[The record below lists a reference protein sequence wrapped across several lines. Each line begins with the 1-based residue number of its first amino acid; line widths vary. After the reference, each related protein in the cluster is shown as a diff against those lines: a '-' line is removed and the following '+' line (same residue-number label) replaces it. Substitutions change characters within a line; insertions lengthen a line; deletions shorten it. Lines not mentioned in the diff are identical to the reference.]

1 MRYAV
6 LVTGPAGAGKS
17 TFTTSFLT
25 HLTASRRT
33 AHLVNLDPAASAA
46 SFEYE
51 PVIDIKD
58 LVSLEDVMG
67 ELGYG
72 PNGGLVYCFEYLLQ
86 NMDWLE
92 EELGGFDDDYLIFD
106 CPGQIELYTHHPFL
120 PTLVQNLTRMGIR
133 TSAVYLIESQF
144 MEDKYK
150 FFRQDALQLYSFANY
165 LLTARHTAVVLSAM
179 SAMVNLEIPWINIMS
194 KMDLVSSNPEDPTGG
209 ARNGFRG
216 RRNIARYLDP
226 DPLLLASARGQEVN
240 TGNPRF
246 HALNQA
252 IVQLIEDHPL
262 VSFLPLDLTSPDSL
276 ETVISHIDYTM
287 QYGEDEEPK
296 EPHDLDEGDFQD
308 E

>member
-17 TFTTSFLT
+17 TFSASFMT
-25 HLTASRRT
+25 HLQNSKRT
-33 AHLVNLDPAASAA
+33 GHLVNLDPAASTS

-58 LVSLEDVMG
+58 LISLDDVMN
-67 ELGYG
+67 ELQFG
-72 PNGGLVYCFEYLLQ
+72 PNGGLVYCFEYLLE

-92 EELGGFDDDYLIFD
+92 EELGSFDDDYLIID

-120 PTLVQNLTRMGIR
+120 PTLVKNLQRLSIR
-133 TSAVYLIESQF
+133 TCAVYLIDSQF

-150 FFRQDALQLYSFANY
+150 FFSG
-165 LLTARHTAVVLSAM
+165 VLSAM

-194 KMDLVSSNPEDPTGG
+194 KMDLVTSNPEHDTS
-209 ARNGFRG
+209 ARIGPRK
-216 RRNIARYLDP
+216 RKDIARFLDP
-226 DPLLLASARGQEVN
+226 DPLLLASEPGHE
-240 TGNPRF
+240 GNVMNPKF
-246 HALNQA
+246 HALNRA
-252 IVQLIEDHPL
+252 IIQLIEDHPL
-262 VSFLPLDLTSPDSL
+262 VSFLPLDLTNTDSL

-296 EPHDLDEGDFQD
+296 EPHDLDEGDFPD
-308 E
+308 LE

>member
-6 LVTGPAGAGKS
+6 LVTGPAGAGKT
-17 TFTTSFLT
+17 TFTASFLT
-25 HLTASRRT
+25 HLAASRRT
-33 AHLVNLDPAASAA
+33 AHLVNLDPAASAT

-67 ELGYG
+67 ELNYG

-150 FFRQDALQLYSFANY
+150 FFSG
-165 LLTARHTAVVLSAM
+165 VLSAM

-194 KMDLVSSNPEDPTGG
+194 KMDLVTSNPEDPSGG

-226 DPLLLASARGQEVN
+226 DPLLLASARGQEGN
-240 TGNPRF
+240 TANPRF

-262 VSFLPLDLTSPDSL
+262 VSFLPLDLTSSDSL

-296 EPHDLDEGDFQD
+296 EPHDLDEGDFGD
-308 E
+308 ME

>member
-6 LVTGPAGAGKS
+6 LVTGPAGAGKT
-17 TFTTSFLT
+17 TFTASFLT

-33 AHLVNLDPAASAA
+33 AHLVNLDPAASAT

-67 ELGYG
+67 ELDYG
-72 PNGGLVYCFEYLLQ
+72 PNGGLIYCFEYLLQ

-150 FFRQDALQLYSFANY
+150 FFSG
-165 LLTARHTAVVLSAM
+165 VLSAM

-194 KMDLVSSNPEDPTGG
+194 KMDLVTSNPEDPSGG
-209 ARNGFRG
+209 ARNGLRG

-226 DPLLLASARGQEVN
+226 DPLLLASARGQEEN
-240 TGNPRF
+240 TANPRF

-262 VSFLPLDLTSPDSL
+262 VSFLPLDLTSTDSL

-296 EPHDLDEGDFQD
+296 EPHDLDEGDFAD
-308 E
+308 ME

>member
-6 LVTGPAGAGKS
+6 LVTGPAGAGKT
-17 TFTTSFLT
+17 TFTASFLN
-25 HLTASRRT
+25 HLNASRRT
-33 AHLVNLDPAASAA
+33 AHLVNLDPAASPT

-67 ELGYG
+67 ELDYG
-72 PNGGLVYCFEYLLQ
+72 PNGGLIYCFEYLLQ

-150 FFRQDALQLYSFANY
+150 FFSG
-165 LLTARHTAVVLSAM
+165 VLSAM

-194 KMDLVSSNPEDPTGG
+194 KMDLVTSNPEDPAGG

-226 DPLLLASARGQEVN
+226 DPLLLASARGQEGN
-240 TGNPRF
+240 TSNPRF

-262 VSFLPLDLTSPDSL
+262 VSFLPLDLTSTDSL

-296 EPHDLDEGDFQD
+296 EPHDLDEGDFAD
-308 E
+308 ME

>member
-17 TFTTSFLT
+17 TFSSSFLT
-25 HLTASRRT
+25 HLRTSRRT
-33 AHLVNLDPAASAA
+33 GHLVNLDPAANAE

-67 ELGYG
+67 ELNYG

-92 EELGGFDDDYLIFD
+92 EELGGYDDDYLIFD

-120 PTLVQNLTRMGIR
+120 PTLVQNLSRMGIR
-133 TSAVYLIESQF
+133 TCAVYLLESQF
-144 MEDKYK
+144 MEDRYK
-150 FFRQDALQLYSFANY
+150 FFSG
-165 LLTARHTAVVLSAM
+165 VLSAM

-194 KMDLVSSNPEDPTGG
+194 KMDLVTENADDPAGG
-209 ARNGFRG
+209 ARNGIRG
-216 RRNIARYLDP
+216 RKNIARYLDP
-226 DPLLLASARGQEVN
+226 DPLLLATTRGQEAN
-240 TGNPRF
+240 SSNPRF

-262 VSFLPLDLTSPDSL
+262 VSFLPLDLTNPDSL

-296 EPHDLDEGDFQD
+296 EPHDLDEGDFAD
-308 E
+308 ME

>member
-17 TFTTSFLT
+17 TFSGSFMT
-25 HLTASRRT
+25 HLNMSRRT
-33 AHLVNLDPAASAA
+33 AHLVNLDPAAAA
-46 SFEYE
+46 TSFEYE
-51 PVIDIKD
+51 PAIDIKD
-58 LVSLEDVMG
+58 LISLEDVMG
-67 ELGYG
+67 ELSYG

-92 EELGGFDDDYLIFD
+92 EELGGFDDDYLIID

-120 PTLVQNLTRMGIR
+120 PALVKNLGRMGIR
-133 TSAVYLIESQF
+133 TCAVYLIESQF

-150 FFRQDALQLYSFANY
+150 FFSG
-165 LLTARHTAVVLSAM
+165 VLSAM
-179 SAMVNLEIPWINIMS
+179 SAMVNLEIPWINVMS
-194 KMDLVSSNPEDPTGG
+194 KMDLVTSNPEDPSGG
-209 ARNGFRG
+209 ARNGLRG

-226 DPLLLASARGQEVN
+226 DPMLLAFPQGDDRSAP
-240 TGNPRF
+240 NPRF

-262 VSFLPLDLTSPDSL
+262 VSFLPLDLTSSDSL

-308 E
+308 LE

>member
-17 TFTTSFLT
+17 TFSNALITQLHTSK
-25 HLTASRRT
+25 RT
-33 AHLVNLDPAASAA
+33 AHLVNLDPAASAD

-51 PVIDIKD
+51 PTIDIKN
-58 LVSLEDVMG
+58 LISLDDVMN
-67 ELGYG
+67 ELEYG
-72 PNGGLVYCFEYLLQ
+72 PNGGLVYCFEYLLE

-92 EELGGFDDDYLIFD
+92 EELGGYEDDYLIID

-120 PTLVQNLTRMGIR
+120 PTLVRNLSRMGLR
-133 TSAVYLIESQF
+133 TCALYLIESQF

-150 FFRQDALQLYSFANY
+150 FFSG
-165 LLTARHTAVVLSAM
+165 VLSAM

-194 KMDLVSSNPEDPTGG
+194 KMDLVTNNPDDPAGG
-209 ARNGFRG
+209 RNGIRS
-216 RRNIARYLDP
+216 RKDIARYLDP
-226 DPLLLASARGQEVN
+226 DPLLLATTYSEKDAASAQ
-240 TGNPRF
+240 NPRF

-262 VSFLPLDLTSPDSL
+262 VSFLPLNLTLPDSI
-276 ETVISHIDYTM
+276 ETVLSHVDYSM

-296 EPHDLDEGDFQD
+296 EPHDLDEGDFAD
-308 E
+308 ME

>member
-17 TFTTSFLT
+17 TFTNSFLT

-33 AHLVNLDPAASAA
+33 GHLVNLDPAASST

-58 LVSLEDVMG
+58 LVSLDDVMG

-150 FFRQDALQLYSFANY
+150 FFSG
-165 LLTARHTAVVLSAM
+165 VLSAM

-194 KMDLVSSNPEDPTGG
+194 KMDLVSSNPEDPSGG

-240 TGNPRF
+240 TANPRF

-262 VSFLPLDLTSPDSL
+262 VSFLPLDLTSSDSL

-308 E
+308 ME

>member
-1 MRYAV
+1 
-6 LVTGPAGAGKS
+6 
-17 TFTTSFLT
+17 
-25 HLTASRRT
+25 
-33 AHLVNLDPAASAA
+33 VNLDPAASSA

-51 PVIDIKD
+51 PTIDIKD

-92 EELGGFDDDYLIFD
+92 EELGGFEDDYLIFD

-120 PTLVQNLTRMGIR
+120 PALVQNLSRMGIR
-133 TSAVYLIESQF
+133 TSAVYLLESQF
-144 MEDKYK
+144 MEDRYK
-150 FFRQDALQLYSFANY
+150 FFSG
-165 LLTARHTAVVLSAM
+165 VLSAM

-194 KMDLVSSNPEDPTGG
+194 KMDLVTKSSDDRSGG
-209 ARNGFRG
+209 ARNGMRS
-216 RRNIARYLDP
+216 RKNIARYLDP
-226 DPLLLASARGQEVN
+226 DPLLITPARGQESISS
-240 TGNPRF
+240 NPRF

-276 ETVISHIDYTM
+276 ETVISHIDFTM

-296 EPHDLDEGDFQD
+296 EPHDLDEGDFSGM

>member
-17 TFTTSFLT
+17 TFSTAFMT
-25 HLTASRRT
+25 HIRASKRT
-33 AHLVNLDPAASAA
+33 ANLVNLDPAASPE

-58 LVSLEDVMG
+58 LVSLEDVMTDL
-67 ELGYG
+67 EYG
-72 PNGGLVYCFEYLLQ
+72 PNGGLVYCFEYRL
-86 NMDWLE
+86 
-92 EELGGFDDDYLIFD
+92 
-106 CPGQIELYTHHPFL
+106 
-120 PTLVQNLTRMGIR
+120 GIR
-133 TSAVYLIESQF
+133 VCATYLIESQF

-150 FFRQDALQLYSFANY
+150 FFSG
-165 LLTARHTAVVLSAM
+165 VLSAM

-194 KMDLVSSNPEDPTGG
+194 KMDLVLPQADSGD
-209 ARNGFRG
+209 ARNGARK
-216 RRNIARYLDP
+216 RRDIARYLDP
-226 DPLLLASARGQEVN
+226 DPLLMATRRGEEASGS
-240 TGNPRF
+240 NPRF

-262 VSFLPLDLTSPDSL
+262 VSFLPLNLQDTDSI
-276 ETVISHIDYTM
+276 ENVVSHIDYTM

-308 E
+308 M

>member
-6 LVTGPAGAGKS
+6 LVTGPAGAGKT
-17 TFTTSFLT
+17 TFTASFLT
-25 HLTASRRT
+25 HLAASRRT
-33 AHLVNLDPAASAA
+33 AHLVNLDPAASAT

-67 ELGYG
+67 ELDYG

-92 EELGGFDDDYLIFD
+92 EELGGFEDDYLIFD

-150 FFRQDALQLYSFANY
+150 FFSG
-165 LLTARHTAVVLSAM
+165 VLSAM

-194 KMDLVSSNPEDPTGG
+194 KMDLVTSNPEDPSGG

-216 RRNIARYLDP
+216 KRNIARYLDP
-226 DPLLLASARGQEVN
+226 DPLLLVSARGQEEN
-240 TGNPRF
+240 TANPRF

-262 VSFLPLDLTSPDSL
+262 VSFLPLDLTSSDSL

-296 EPHDLDEGDFQD
+296 EPRDLDEGDFGD
-308 E
+308 ME

>member
-17 TFTTSFLT
+17 TFSTAFMT
-25 HLTASRRT
+25 HIRASKRT
-33 AHLVNLDPAASAA
+33 ANLVNLDPAASPE

-58 LVSLEDVMG
+58 LVSLEDVMTDL
-67 ELGYG
+67 EYG
-72 PNGGLVYCFEYLLQ
+72 PNGGLVYCFEYLME

-92 EELGGFDDDYLIFD
+92 EELGGFEDDYLIID

-120 PTLVQNLTRMGIR
+120 PTLVHNLQRLGIR
-133 TSAVYLIESQF
+133 VCATYLIESQF

-150 FFRQDALQLYSFANY
+150 FFSG
-165 LLTARHTAVVLSAM
+165 VLSAM

-194 KMDLVSSNPEDPTGG
+194 KMDLVLPQAESGD
-209 ARNGFRG
+209 ARNGARK
-216 RRNIARYLDP
+216 RRDIARYLDP
-226 DPLLLASARGQEVN
+226 DPLLMATRRGEEAN
-240 TGNPRF
+240 GSNPRF

-262 VSFLPLDLTSPDSL
+262 VSFLPLNLQDTDSI
-276 ETVISHIDYTM
+276 ENVVSHIDYTM

-308 E
+308 ME